1 MHNNPKKDLILDA
14 MQELMNKSNAQTISV
29 SDIAKKAGIGKG
41 SIYYYFKSKEE
52 ILEGVIE
59 RSYSDALKKAEELVK
74 NPELKALDKLE
85 IVFRTCRDSSLEL
98 LRQEAGDFFEIQQSA
113 LLHQQYIQIMIRNL
127 RPVLADII
135 RQGNAEGTMFCKSPE
150 EAAEIALIVLLIKMD
165 SRLNSQSREQVQKTL
180 DVFSYMLETS
190 FGIEK
195 GRLDYLWEGFS
206 SHNPDKSQAVS

>member
-1 MHNNPKKDLILDA
+1 MQNNRKKDMILDA
-14 MQELMNKSNAQTISV
+14 MQRLMNQNSAQSISV
-29 SDIAKKAGIGKG
+29 SDVAKEAGIGKG

-59 RSYSDALKKAEELVK
+59 RSYSDALKKAEELVN

-85 IVFRTCRDSSLEL
+85 IVFKTCRDSSMEL

-113 LLHQQYIQIMIRNL
+113 LLHQQYIRIMIRNL
-127 RPVLADII
+127 RPILADII
-135 RQGNAEGTMFCKSPE
+135 RQGNAEGTMYCKSPE

-165 SRLNSQSREQVQKTL
+165 SRLNAQSREQVQKTL

-195 GRLDYLWEGFS
+195 GRLDYLWEGFREQRQ
-206 SHNPDKSQAVS
+206 DRA